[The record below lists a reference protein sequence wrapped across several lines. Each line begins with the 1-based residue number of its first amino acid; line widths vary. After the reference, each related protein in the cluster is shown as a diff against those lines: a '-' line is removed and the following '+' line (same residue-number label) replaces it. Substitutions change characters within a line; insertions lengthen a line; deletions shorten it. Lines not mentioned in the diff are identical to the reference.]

1 MAVMVRQRPAVL
13 VPAQRDAPALAPLLP
28 IQRDRRSRRT
38 APVRRLRPVVI
49 AFVAALLLWL
59 VVIGAVVAVSSRL

>member
-28 IQRDRRSRRT
+28 IQRDRRSRRK
-38 APVRRLRPVVI
+38 APARRVRALAI
-49 AFVAALLLWL
+49 AFAAAMLLWL
-59 VVIGAVVAVSSRL
+59 VVIGAVVAVSSHL